1 MIGHLQGKL
10 LSSSPEK
17 VLIDVQGVGYD
28 VHVPLSTFSEIEHVA
43 VGGAVGLHIYTHLR
57 ESALELFGF
66 FSVQEKL
73 LFEKLIG
80 VGGIG
85 PKLARV
91 ILSGMSPRDLVV
103 SLAAGDTARLSTIS
117 GVGKKTAERMIVEL
131 KDRVQEMAVDLP
143 PAGGDATDDLVVAM
157 VSLGY
162 KAQEAEIAVA
172 RARKDNPD
180 GESQEILKASLKA
193 LSRA

>member
-131 KDRVQEMAVDLP
+131 
-143 PAGGDATDDLVVAM
+143 
-157 VSLGY
+157 
-162 KAQEAEIAVA
+162 
-172 RARKDNPD
+172 
-180 GESQEILKASLKA
+180 
-193 LSRA
+193 